1 MNPSL
6 REGEQWRVELSGAAV
21 STKRKKKSWL
31 YYELELD
38 WQKEREEDRTR
49 SLPAAAG
56 AYRAAALRRSGRPPL
71 A

>member
-21 STKRKKKSWL
+21 S
-31 YYELELD
+31 
-38 WQKEREEDRTR
+38 
-49 SLPAAAG
+49 AAAG
-56 AYRAAALRRSGRPPL
+56 AYRAAALRRSGRPLL